1 MIDQEHL
8 NKLTSYLVATGH
20 ENIDY
25 VVDMYEMGGYGVPPT
40 TYISFVDME
49 GNNHTV
55 PSELD
60 MMELDQLVIN
70 MPTVSLPTPEEEA
83 EFEEQD
89 ETS

>member
-83 EFEEQD
+83 MFEEQD